1 MMELLYKVSIY
12 FILSYMAILT
22 FAYLFRTIIG
32 PSFFDRILAVNNIG
46 TIVMLMICII
56 SVLQQE
62 SYIVDV
68 ALIYA
73 MLSFVTVIIVCKA
86 YLRSHKKERSH
97 DFKNLKKEEKKND

>member
-1 MMELLYKVSIY
+1 MLEVLYKVSINL
-12 FILSYMAILT
+12 ILCYLAILT

-32 PSFFDRILAVNNIG
+32 PSFFDRILGVNNIG
-46 TIVMLMICII
+46 TIVILMICIM
-56 SVLQQE
+56 SVVQQE